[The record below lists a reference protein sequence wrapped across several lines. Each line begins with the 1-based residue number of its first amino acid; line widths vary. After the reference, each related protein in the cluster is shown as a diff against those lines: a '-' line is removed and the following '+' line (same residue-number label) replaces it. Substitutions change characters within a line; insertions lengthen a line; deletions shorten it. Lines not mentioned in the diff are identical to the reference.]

1 MYKIVEL
8 MKTHTGFS
16 ADSRF
21 IDIGCGLGKP
31 NLYVAQDPG
40 VSFSYGIECE
50 KDRYRLGLDNLH
62 HILKAAKV
70 DQTIEKIPLLGW

>member
-1 MYKIVEL
+1 MHGMQKMVNL
-8 MKTHTGFS
+8 MKINTEFS

-40 VSFSYGIECE
+40 VSFSYGIEVE
-50 KDRYRLGLDNLH
+50 RYYMY
-62 HILKAAKV
+62 IY
-70 DQTIEKIPLLGW
+70 I